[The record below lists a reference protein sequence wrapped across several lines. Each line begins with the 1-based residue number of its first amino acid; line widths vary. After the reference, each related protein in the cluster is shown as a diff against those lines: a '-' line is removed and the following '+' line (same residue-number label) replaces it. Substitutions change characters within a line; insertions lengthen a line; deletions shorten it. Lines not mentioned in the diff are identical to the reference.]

1 MLIIIADRGSA
12 KSWISAMSII
22 IIKEN
27 MRPMDERTRTENQV
41 VLDDQEDFT
50 ALSAKLISDLID
62 GEPDTGHLPDVKIR
76 FR

>member
-1 MLIIIADRGSA
+1 MDIT
-12 KSWISAMSII
+12 

-27 MRPMDERTRTENQV
+27 IKLMDERTRTENQET
-41 VLDDQEDFT
+41 LEDQEDFT

-62 GEPDTGHLPDVKIR
+62 REPDTGHLPDVKVR

>member
-1 MLIIIADRGSA
+1 
-12 KSWISAMSII
+12 MSII

-27 MRPMDERTRTENQV
+27 MRPMDERTRTEDQV

>member
-1 MLIIIADRGSA
+1 
-12 KSWISAMSII
+12 
-22 IIKEN
+22 
-27 MRPMDERTRTENQV
+27 MDERTRTEDQV

>member
-1 MLIIIADRGSA
+1 MDIT
-12 KSWISAMSII
+12 

-27 MRPMDERTRTENQV
+27 TKLMDERVRSENQA

-62 GEPDTGHLPDVKIR
+62 KEPNTGRLPDVKVR

>member
-1 MLIIIADRGSA
+1 
-12 KSWISAMSII
+12 
-22 IIKEN
+22 
-27 MRPMDERTRTENQV
+27 MDERVRSENQA

-62 GEPDTGHLPDVKIR
+62 KEPNTGRLPDVKVR

>member
-1 MLIIIADRGSA
+1 MDIT
-12 KSWISAMSII
+12 

-27 MRPMDERTRTENQV
+27 IKLMDERTRTENQAM
-41 VLDDQEDFT
+41 LEDQEDFT

-62 GEPDTGHLPDVKIR
+62 GEPDTCHLPDVKVR